1 MTVAFILLNKTKPVV
16 DAEVTIYPE
25 NGLKDAV
32 GTLKKTVQSG
42 AFKVNFQTSK
52 NSFFFMLYFSQLI
65 HVVNSYDRVKKN
77 I

>member
-1 MTVAFILLNKTKPVV
+1 MDNEGQMTVAFILLNKTKPVV

-42 AFKVNFQTSK
+42 AFKVNFQTS
-52 NSFFFMLYFSQLI
+52 
-65 HVVNSYDRVKKN
+65 
-77 I
+77 

>member
-32 GTLKKTVQSG
+32 GALKKTVQSG

-52 NSFFFMLYFSQLI
+52 LE
-65 HVVNSYDRVKKN
+65 
-77 I
+77 

>member
-1 MTVAFILLNKTKPVV
+1 MDNEGQMTVAFILLNKTKPVV

-32 GTLKKTVQSG
+32 GALKKTFQSG

-52 NSFFFMLYFSQLI
+52 NSFFSCYIFHSKYM
-65 HVVNSYDRVKKN
+65 
-77 I
+77 

>member
-1 MTVAFILLNKTKPVV
+1 MDNEGQMTVVFILLNKTKPVV

-52 NSFFFMLYFSQLI
+52 NSFFSCYIFHSKYM
-65 HVVNSYDRVKKN
+65 
-77 I
+77 